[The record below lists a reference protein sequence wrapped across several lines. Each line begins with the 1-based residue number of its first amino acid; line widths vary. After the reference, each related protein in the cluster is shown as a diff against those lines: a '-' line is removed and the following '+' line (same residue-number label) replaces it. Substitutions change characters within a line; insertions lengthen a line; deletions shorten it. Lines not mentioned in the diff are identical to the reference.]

1 MDPIVVSYQT
11 PDHDLDV
18 VARHIYR
25 EGLANRMVRWKNISS
40 SDELIYLSTCQ
51 RATWIF
57 WGGQPELLNFNDSIV
72 KRGPNAWSHLLSLAT
87 GLESANVGDR
97 EITDQLYN
105 ALKISKEMGMAG
117 DEPSALVDDIIRES
131 RRLRTILG
139 LADGTASIA
148 TAALRHLMGALN
160 KNSSILLVGFGPMT
174 QYLARRLNEKGY
186 RVTLSNRTE
195 SKVAKLANELQIPT
209 IPLESIQHDPQDFD
223 ALITSTGSVSP
234 IFTYSQWKRITQ
246 RKPLRILDLALP
258 ADSEPT
264 LQQLPW
270 INRVDLN
277 IFLLENDISRQRR
290 IEISSQAEPF
300 IMGASHR
307 LRKRS
312 QDRIKKR
319 SMLSARVSLKASWD
333 ALEEEVKNMK
343 ALTPDQY
350 SAIQELLVR
359 GRTLSHRALI
369 QGQEPDM
376 HLKNVAEILKL
387 DIS

>member
-1 MDPIVVSYQT
+1 MDPIVLSYQT

-25 EGLANRMVRWKNISS
+25 EGLAQRMVHWKNISLA
-40 SDELIYLSTCQ
+40 DEMIYLATCQ

-57 WGGQPELLNFNDSIV
+57 WGGKPEMLNFTDAHI
-72 KRGPNAWSHLLSLAT
+72 KRGPHAWTHLLSLAT

-97 EITDQLYN
+97 EITEQLN
-105 ALKISKEMGMAG
+105 DALKISKEMGMSG
-117 DEPSALVDDIIRES
+117 EESSAVVADVICES
-131 RRLRTILG
+131 GRFRAELG

-148 TAALRHLMGALN
+148 TAALRHLMSALSVH
-160 KNSSILLVGFGPMT
+160 SSILIIGFGPMS
-174 QYLARRLNEKGY
+174 QYIARRLHEKGY

-195 SKVAKLANELQIPT
+195 SKVGKLANELGVPT
-209 IPLESIQHDPQDFD
+209 IPLEVVQQDPQNFD
-223 ALITSTGSVSP
+223 ALITSTGSVTP
-234 IFTYSQWKRITQ
+234 IFTYNQWKRVSQ

-258 ADSEPT
+258 ADSEPA

-270 INRVDLN
+270 INRVDLSV
-277 IFLLENDISRQRR
+277 FLVETDINRQRR
-290 IEISSQAEPF
+290 IEVSSQAEPF
-300 IMGASHR
+300 IVGASQR

-312 QDRIKKR
+312 QDRTKKR
-319 SMLSARVSLKASWD
+319 SMLSARETLSASWD

-350 SAIQELLVR
+350 AAVQELLIR
-359 GRTLSHRALI
+359 GRTLSYRALV
-369 QGQEPDM
+369 QGLEPDT
-376 HLKNVAEILKL
+376 HLKNVAEILRL